1 HHGSHPFHPGSD
13 TKASF
18 LFNIFFRIITYKALR
33 QVHLHHHVITGVDAG
48 GAVNAFQLGAVPDVY
63 PGRTYINTLVAVDAV
78 PQSKD
83 RPVFIFPEFGT
94 TFFSFPAFVVI
105 GYHHRF
111 VVQQDALQS
120 PVGAGDGTHLFPK
133 PCKDEK
139 EDPGEDKD
147 PYKGA
152 YMFQRTFSNVIQYAF
167 AGNEVGQE
175 HVGDHKGDDGK
186 EEPFEA
192 LLPDL
197 FRIPFLFIESH
208 LGSAIAFDPVFY
220 LPEYHFHENGL
231 RADPSAED
239 PSEGGGE
246 YGDKHHGNDHSR
258 NSQIEILRPERLS
271 ENIEFPA
278 CKIEKEKLVPVNVN
292 KGSRQQDSQQEPG

>member
-1 HHGSHPFHPGSD
+1 HHGSHPFHSGSD

-120 PVGAGDGTHLFPK
+120 SVGAGDGTHLIPK
-133 PCKDEK
+133 PWKDGR
-139 EDPGEDKD
+139 EDAGELEVDGR
-147 PYKGA
+147 GA
-152 YMFQRTFSNVIQYAF
+152 YLFARAFSNVIEYAF
-167 AGNEVGQE
+167 AGNDVGQK
-175 HVGDHKGDDGK
+175 HVGVDKGDDT
-186 EEPFEA
+186 EEEA
-192 LLPDL
+192 FAAVL
-197 FRIPFLFIESH
+197 
-208 LGSAIAFDPVFY
+208 
-220 LPEYHFHENGL
+220 
-231 RADPSAED
+231 
-239 PSEGGGE
+239 
-246 YGDKHHGNDHSR
+246 
-258 NSQIEILRPERLS
+258 
-271 ENIEFPA
+271 
-278 CKIEKEKLVPVNVN
+278 
-292 KGSRQQDSQQEPG
+292 